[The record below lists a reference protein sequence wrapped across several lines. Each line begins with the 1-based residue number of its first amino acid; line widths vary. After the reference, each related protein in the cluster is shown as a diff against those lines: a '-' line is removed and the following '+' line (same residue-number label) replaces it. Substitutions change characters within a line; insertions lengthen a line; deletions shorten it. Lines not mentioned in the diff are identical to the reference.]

1 MKSSK
6 LERLSIYLI
15 VACGGTLMIVPFL
28 WMLSTSLKTTVQS
41 MAFPPEWWPQPFVW
55 ENYIRIYE
63 HMPFFTFL
71 FNSSKIVFFV
81 LIGQLATCSMAG
93 YAFAKLRFPGRK
105 ALFLIL
111 LSTMMI
117 PAEVTLIPVFVIMKY
132 LGWINT
138 HYALIVPAFFGS
150 VFGTFLLRQFFLGL
164 PNDLEDAARIDGC
177 SPFGIY
183 WRIMLPLA
191 KPSLATLAIFTF
203 MGTWNDFMR
212 PLNLPQRHGQD
223 DSAGRPGPARQ
234 SPGHPHPANHGRR
247 HAQPA
252 SDPHPLRLRAEI
264 LRAGNS
270 PDGDERV
277 NLAPIPSVH
286 PGGHA
291 APSDLLA
298 GARAQKY
305 THCFIRAPNPP
316 F

>member
-1 MKSSK
+1 MKGTK
-6 LERLSIYLI
+6 RQQFAIYLI
-15 VACGGTLMIVPFL
+15 VAVGGALMIVPFL

-41 MAFPPEWWPQPFVW
+41 MAFPPEWWPRPFVW
-55 ENYIRIYE
+55 ENYTRIYE
-63 HMPFFTFL
+63 YMPFFTFL
-71 FNSSKIVFFV
+71 FNSVKIVFFV
-81 LIGQLATCSMAG
+81 LIGQLFTCSLAG

-105 ALFLIL
+105 TLFLVL

-117 PAEVTLIPVFVIMKY
+117 PSQVTLIPVFVIMKF

-212 PLNLPQRHGQD
+212 PLIYLSDMDKMTLPVGLALLSNHQD
-223 DSAGRPGPARQ
+223 IRI
-234 SPGHPHPANHGRR
+234 
-247 HAQPA
+247 
-252 SDPHPLRLRAEI
+252 PLI
-264 LRAGNS
+264 M
-270 PDGDERV
+270 
-277 NLAPIPSVH
+277 
-286 PGGHA
+286 
-291 APSDLLA
+291 A
-298 GARAQKY
+298 GAMLSLLPILILYIFGQKY
-305 THCFIRAPNPP
+305 FVRGIALTGIKG
-316 F
+316 

>member
-177 SPFGIY
+177 FPFGIY

-212 PLNLPQRHGQD
+212 PLIYLSDMDKMTLPVGL
-223 DSAGRPGPARQ
+223 ALL
-234 SPGHPHPANHGRR
+234 ANHQDIRI
-247 HAQPA
+247 
-252 SDPHPLRLRAEI
+252 PLI
-264 LRAGNS
+264 M
-270 PDGDERV
+270 
-277 NLAPIPSVH
+277 
-286 PGGHA
+286 
-291 APSDLLA
+291 A
-298 GARAQKY
+298 GAMLSLLPILILYVFGQKY
-305 THCFIRAPNPP
+305 FVRGIALTGMKG
-316 F
+316 

>member
-1 MKSSK
+1 MKGSK
-6 LERLSIYLI
+6 LERFSFYLI
-15 VACGGTLMIVPFL
+15 VACGGALMIVPFL

-71 FNSSKIVFFV
+71 FNSTKIVFFV

-105 ALFLIL
+105 ALFLVL

-117 PAEVTLIPVFVIMKY
+117 PTEVTLIPVFIIMKY

-177 SPFGIY
+177 TPFGIY

-212 PLNLPQRHGQD
+212 PLIYLSDMDKMTLPVGL
-223 DSAGRPGPARQ
+223 ALL
-234 SPGHPHPANHGRR
+234 ANHQDIRI
-247 HAQPA
+247 
-252 SDPHPLRLRAEI
+252 PLI
-264 LRAGNS
+264 M
-270 PDGDERV
+270 
-277 NLAPIPSVH
+277 
-286 PGGHA
+286 
-291 APSDLLA
+291 A
-298 GARAQKY
+298 GAMLSLLPILILYVFGQKY
-305 THCFIRAPNPP
+305 FVRGIALTGMKG
-316 F
+316 